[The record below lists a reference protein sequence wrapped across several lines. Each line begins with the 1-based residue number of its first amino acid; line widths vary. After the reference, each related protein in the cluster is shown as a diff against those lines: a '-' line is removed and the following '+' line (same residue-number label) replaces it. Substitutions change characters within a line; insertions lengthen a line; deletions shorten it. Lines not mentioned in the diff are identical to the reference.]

1 MKILVLGG
9 TGAMGVPL
17 VKRLAESGNDV
28 YVTTRKSRVSE
39 DNIKYIRGDAHDID
53 FISDLVKDKFDVIID
68 FMIYSTDQFLNVINL
83 LLKSTSHYFFFSSS
97 RVYANVENGL
107 IKEGSPRLL
116 DTVDD
121 QEYLKHDEYA
131 LAKAREENILFQSG
145 FRNWTII
152 RPYITFNT
160 NRLQLGVLEKEN
172 WLYRALEGKSIIFSD
187 DIASKYTTLT
197 YGEDVSALIA
207 DLVYDKNAKG
217 EVFHIATDEYIL
229 WKDVL
234 YIYVDAIEKKTGK
247 RPPVHIVP
255 TYEEMSLT
263 GKITYQVKYD
273 RLYNR
278 KFDNSKILSAT
289 RCSDFFR
296 KTEDCLR
303 KCIDDFI
310 DSDQDFL
317 NRNWLMEAY
326 FDRISN
332 ERTCYRKIPG
342 IKNKIKYF
350 IGRDLPVILMRKIL
364 NIL

>member
-39 DNIKYIRGDAHDID
+39 DNIKYIRGDAHDIV

-83 LLKSTSHYFFFSSS
+83 LLKSTSHYLFFSSS

-107 IKEGSPRLL
+107 IKEDSPRLL

-278 KFDNSKILSAT
+278 KFDNSKINDLSNCKEDYT
-289 RCSDFFR
+289 GIQEGLTKCLSDFLKGDRDFR
-296 KTEDCLR
+296 D
-303 KCIDDFI
+303 I
-310 DSDQDFL
+310 
-317 NRNWLMEAY
+317 NWRNEAK
-326 FDRISN
+326 FDRITGDKS
-332 ERTCYRKIPG
+332 KIKEISG
-342 IKNKIKYF
+342 FKNKVKYMIF
-350 IGRDLPVILMRKIL
+350 RYFL
-364 NIL
+364 NEI